1 MSREGVSVCRK
12 GVCERREGGVPL
24 LGCLAV
30 HAWCRA
36 LRLLLLPLLTDL
48 WPSAS
53 LAVIRFFGSTI
64 SRLRT
69 KSFASA
75 EMGSQ

>member
-1 MSREGVSVCRK
+1 MSVRVTGVSVWRK

-24 LGCLAV
+24 
-30 HAWCRA
+30 
-36 LRLLLLPLLTDL
+36 LLTDL

-64 SRLRT
+64 RRLRT